1 MNAQRRLALVLAC
14 VLLGGALN
22 GVSYSFDLLDRAQK
36 GDAQAQFELG
46 VCYDF
51 GYGVYK
57 NEVEAVVWYYL
68 AAVLGHVEAQYFLG
82 TCYDDGR
89 GVDPD
94 PKEAYSWYKRA
105 AQKGHPGAQ
114 FNLGVSYFNG
124 EGVARNVVEAYAWLL
139 ISATYGDPDAS
150 RALAD
155 VAASL
160 NPEQISAAQSKAT
173 LWVREQAPYQPE
185 TPPQTEPE
193 PSEQAANSG
202 GILIVQ
208 FEGAYDFPF
217 SATALSAL
225 QAASNIPLQ
234 DGSALLRHENQIN
247 LTQGELARVNL
258 KRDGSI
264 ALNYAPAASFTPA
277 KLKKALR
284 ELQDQQAKLRLQ
296 DASLQPLGF
305 LIAAEDELQ
314 TDEIVSM
321 LKLLKELD
329 VATIMV
335 RRAGSDPVQPASA
348 P

>member
-1 MNAQRRLALVLAC
+1 MNAQFRLALVLAC
-14 VLLGGALN
+14 VLLCGALN
-22 GVSYSFDLLDRAQK
+22 AVSYSFDLLDRAQK

-124 EGVARNVVEAYAWLL
+124 EGVARNMVEAYAWLL
-139 ISATYGDPDAS
+139 ISATYGDPDAIK
-150 RALAD
+150 ALPE

-160 NPEQISAAQSKAT
+160 TTEQQAQAQSKAT

-185 TPPQTEPE
+185 AQT
-193 PSEQAANSG
+193 QAQPGEEEESPG
-202 GILIVQ
+202 RILILQ
-208 FEGAYDFPF
+208 FAGAYDFPL
-217 SATALSAL
+217 SASALSAL
-225 QAASNIPLQ
+225 QSASNITLQ
-234 DGSALLRHENQIN
+234 DGSALLRHDNQIN
-247 LTQGELARVNL
+247 LTQNELARINL

-264 ALNYAPAASFTPA
+264 ALNYEPAASLSPA
-277 KLKKALR
+277 RLKKALR
-284 ELQDQQAKLRLQ
+284 DLQDQQAKLHLQ

-305 LIAAEDELQ
+305 MIAAEDEMQ
-314 TDEIVSM
+314 TAEIVRL
-321 LKLLKELD
+321 LKLLRELGAD
-329 VATIMV
+329 TILV
-335 RRAGSDPVQPASA
+335 RRAGSDPIQPAPA